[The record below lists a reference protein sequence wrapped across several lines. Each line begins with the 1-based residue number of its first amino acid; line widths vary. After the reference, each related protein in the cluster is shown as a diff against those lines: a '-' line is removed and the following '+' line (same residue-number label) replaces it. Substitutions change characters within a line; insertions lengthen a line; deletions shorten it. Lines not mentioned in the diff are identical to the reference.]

1 MVIVDT
7 TVWVDYFRGRDTY
20 ETKWLD
26 DQLEI
31 RRMGLTSLILAE
43 VLEGV
48 RPEIDAFTA
57 GKTLTTFEV
66 FHASDDATVIEAAKY
81 SRKLSRRGRP
91 VRNTVDCLTAT
102 FCIRNNHILLHADWA
117 FDQFARFYGLHDIR
131 DPRRTLAPR
140 LKSPA
145 LAHKR

>member
-20 ETKWLD
+20 ETQWLD
-26 DQLEI
+26 DQLDI
-31 RRMGLTSLILAE
+31 RRMGLTNLILAE
-43 VLEGV
+43 VLQGI
-48 RPEIDAFTA
+48 RPEIDAFTT
-57 GKTLTTFEV
+57 GQTLTKFEV
-66 FHASDDATVIEAAKY
+66 FHASDDAMVIEAAKY
-81 SRKLSRRGRP
+81 SRKLSRRGRA
-91 VRNTVDCLTAT
+91 VKSTVDCLTAT

-140 LKSPA
+140 RQKDE
-145 LAHKR
+145 

>member
-26 DQLEI
+26 DQLDV
-31 RRMGLTSLILAE
+31 RRMGLTDLILAE
-43 VLEGV
+43 VLQGI

-66 FHASDDATVIEAAKY
+66 FNASDDATVIEAAKY
-81 SRKLSRRGRP
+81 SRSLRRRGRA
-91 VRNTVDCLTAT
+91 VTNTIDCLTAT
-102 FCIRNNHILLHADWA
+102 FCIRNKHTLLHADWG
-117 FDQFARFYGLHDIR
+117 FDQFARFFGLRDIR
-131 DPRRTLAPR
+131 DPRRALAPR
-140 LKSPA
+140 LTPA
-145 LAHKR
+145 SAHKKR